1 MADYEELPAGFR
13 SALLERIRQS
23 SPFWALL
30 GLELDDIRKGW
41 AKVRLPFDRKLV
53 HPLGIAH
60 GGAIFSAADSAVAMA
75 LIGMLDRSE
84 SMTTIEM
91 KINYIRAF
99 EEGEIVAEARIVHKG
114 KTTAVGEVEI
124 KDDKNRLVAAASAT
138 YLIIKKPY
146 TEEG

>member
-1 MADYEELPAGFR
+1 MKTDYEELPADFR
-13 SALLERIRQS
+13 DALLARIRKS

-30 GLELDDIRKGW
+30 GLELADIRKGW
-41 AKVRLPFDRKLV
+41 ASVRLPFDGKLV

-60 GGAIFSAADSAVAMA
+60 GGAIFSTADSAVAMA

-91 KINYIRAF
+91 KINFIRSF
-99 EEGEIVAEARIVHKG
+99 DHGEITADAKIVHKG

-124 KDDKNRLVAAASAT
+124 RDDKSRLVATASAT
-138 YLIIKKPY
+138 YMIIKK
-146 TEEG
+146 